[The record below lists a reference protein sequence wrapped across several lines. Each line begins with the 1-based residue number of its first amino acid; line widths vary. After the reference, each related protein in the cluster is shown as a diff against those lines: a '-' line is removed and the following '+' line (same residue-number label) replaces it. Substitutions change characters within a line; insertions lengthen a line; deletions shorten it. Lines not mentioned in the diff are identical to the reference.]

1 MPRNNNV
8 KLIIY
13 TNKNKKRSYKD
24 ISHRKITNIHSSGDE
39 YEEVRQNGG
48 SDPRLNKLINT

>member
-1 MPRNNNV
+1 M
-8 KLIIY
+8 Y
-13 TNKNKKRSYKD
+13 TNINKKRSYKD

-48 SDPRLNKLINT
+48 SDPRLNK